1 MPAEPTLVEYAERLI
16 EDIPGNPPVIRDR
29 LPGQVTVRSRDTTV
43 SSPSDDGAD
52 LPEVTVD
59 LDASGY
65 ESRTS
70 APSNLSVA
78 YDTCVHWSTR
88 FRSQILAI
96 HGLSHS

>member
-29 LPGQVTVRSRDTTV
+29 LPGQLTVRSENAAM
-43 SSPSDDGAD
+43 SASSDDKAD
-52 LPEVTVD
+52 LHEVTVD

-65 ESRTS
+65 ESS
-70 APSNLSVA
+70 ALASSNLSVA
-78 YDTCVHWSTR
+78 YDTCVHWSAR